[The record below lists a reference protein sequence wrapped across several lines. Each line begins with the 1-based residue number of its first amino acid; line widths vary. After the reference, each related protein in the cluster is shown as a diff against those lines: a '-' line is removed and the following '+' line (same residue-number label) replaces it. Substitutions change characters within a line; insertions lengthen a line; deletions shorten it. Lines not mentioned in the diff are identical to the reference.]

1 MAIWDHPE
9 SRESCPSAQGGL
21 LLLRTGS
28 IGAPNRILKRLI
40 PIRKRNI
47 LNAGILLTRV
57 IMKLQA
63 YRLQNYRRLRDVV
76 IELDDEISIFVG
88 ANNSGKTSAVQG
100 LYSMVRGEAKKFE
113 IFDFSAALWTEID
126 AVGTSDPEGEEA
138 ASRLPSILLDL
149 WFRVDE
155 DDLATAMSLLPSTEW
170 DGKCV
175 GIRVAFEPRDSSQL
189 VQNFHDLHEKANSAA
204 AALEAKRNLGREPAT
219 KEVTDTL
226 VAEGREY
233 KPWPQ
238 TLTKYLTKELSKEYA
253 FRYYVL
259 DERAFESYR
268 EKDEDYAPLPIG
280 KETGGAAILKSLM
293 RVDFLRAQRHL
304 DDPDAGSSD
313 RAESLSR
320 RLSRFYHRNLEK
332 RADDHAALK
341 ALDTSERELNFHLE
355 DVFSDTLKRLAKLGY
370 PGVNNPEIVIRAAL
384 DPTTVLGQDA
394 KVHYVIPGA
403 GVAQLPDSYNGL
415 GFKNLVYMVVE
426 LLDLHEQWKA
436 EEGERAPLHLLFIEE
451 PEAHLHAQIQQ
462 VFIRNVLNLLR
473 DANDHQALFHTQFVI
488 TTHSPHI
495 LYERGFSPIRY
506 FRRVSDHLDHHT
518 EVRNLS
524 LFKTAAADAPARD
537 FLQRYLKLTHCDLF
551 FSDAAILVEGNV
563 ERLLLPA
570 MIESAAK
577 RLRSSALT
585 ILEVGGAFA
594 HRFQELIAFVG
605 LTTLVVTDI
614 DSVTVKAKAEKSAV
628 EGPKSIDTVDV
639 DDDDDDLK
647 SFELPDDED
656 EQDQKKTSKR
666 RGSTCH
672 AHSEDA
678 VTSNQTLISWIPKKR
693 SIRELWEVTSEQK
706 VASLAEN
713 SNAEVRVAYQTK
725 VPVKVG
731 DATSQLCGRT
741 LEEAFGLENATWC
754 QDEANRAVGLKLKP
768 APSSPED
775 LAKRLH
781 DRVVGKNFDKTRFA
795 LEVLASGPLNGWKVP
810 AYIAEGLVWLEAKVA
825 HELEVEAAV
834 AIEVGAVETPAPGAV
849 VVTPAAGETA

>member
-1 MAIWDHPE
+1 
-9 SRESCPSAQGGL
+9 
-21 LLLRTGS
+21 
-28 IGAPNRILKRLI
+28 
-40 PIRKRNI
+40 
-47 LNAGILLTRV
+47 
-57 IMKLQA
+57 MKLQA

-100 LYSMVRGEAKKFE
+100 LYSMLRGETKKFE
-113 IFDFSAALWTEID
+113 LFDFSAALWAEID
-126 AVGTSDPEGEEA
+126 AIGRMPPGDESAPKK
-138 ASRLPSILLDL
+138 LPSIILDL
-149 WFRVDE
+149 WFRVGE

-175 GIRVAFEPRDSSQL
+175 GIRVAFEPRDAQTL
-189 VQNFHDLHEKANSAA
+189 VRKFHELHEKANNAAVGLAARRSAA
-204 AALEAKRNLGREPAT
+204 AEPAV
-219 KEVTDTL
+219 EAGAEDAAAV
-226 VAEGREY
+226 VADPDEY
-233 KPWPQ
+233 KPWPES
-238 TLTKYLTKELSKEYA
+238 LTKYLTKELSKEYT

-259 DERAFESYR
+259 DERAFVGYR
-268 EKDEDYAPLPIG
+268 AKEADYEPLPLG
-280 KETGGAAILKSLM
+280 KEPGGAAILKSLV

-332 RADDHAALK
+332 RGDDHAALK
-341 ALDTSERELNFHLE
+341 ALDTSEKELNFHLKE
-355 DVFSDTLKRLAKLGY
+355 VFSDTLKRLAKLGY

-394 KVHYVIPGA
+394 KVHYVVPGA
-403 GVAQLPDSYNGL
+403 VTAQLPDSYNGL

-436 EEGERAPLHLLFIEE
+436 EEDKRAPLHLVFIEE

-462 VFIRNVLNLLR
+462 VFIRNVLRLLEE
-473 DANDHQALFHTQFVI
+473 ANDHATFFHTQLVV

-506 FRRVSDHLDHHT
+506 FRRVSDQLDHNT

-524 LFKTAAADAPARD
+524 LFKTGTANALTRE

-551 FSDAAILVEGNV
+551 FSDAVILVEGNV

-605 LTTLVVTDI
+605 LTTLVITDL
-614 DSVTVKAKAEKSAV
+614 DSVTVKTDAAKQDVGAGGAV
-628 EGPKSIDTVDV
+628 DGDNE
-639 DDDDDDLK
+639 DDDLK
-647 SFELPDDED
+647 PFELEDDDEAVPGA
-656 EQDQKKTSKR
+656 KKKSKK

-672 AHSEDA
+672 AHVEGA

-693 SIRELWEVTSEQK
+693 SVTELWEVTAEQK
-706 VASLAEN
+706 TLSLAEG
-713 SNAEVRVAYQTK
+713 SSAEVRVAYQTK
-725 VPVKVG
+725 VLVTVG
-731 DATSQLCGRT
+731 ATTSQLCGRT
-741 LEEAFGLENATWC
+741 LEEAFGLENSDWC
-754 QDEANRAVGLKLKP
+754 QAEANRAVGLKLKR
-768 APSSPED
+768 APNSPEE
-775 LAKRLH
+775 LAEKLH
-781 DRVVGKNFDKTRFA
+781 DRVIGKNFDKTRFA
-795 LEVLASGPLNGWKVP
+795 LEVLASGPLKCWKVP
-810 AYIAEGLVWLEAKVA
+810 AYIAEGLAWLEAKVA
-825 HELEVEAAV
+825 HEIEADAAIATEVAT
-834 AIEVGAVETPAPGAV
+834 IEPT
-849 VVTPAAGETA
+849 AAGVLTVIADAGQKA

>member
-1 MAIWDHPE
+1 
-9 SRESCPSAQGGL
+9 
-21 LLLRTGS
+21 
-28 IGAPNRILKRLI
+28 
-40 PIRKRNI
+40 
-47 LNAGILLTRV
+47 
-57 IMKLQA
+57 MKLQA

-100 LYSMVRGEAKKFE
+100 LYSMLRGEAKKFE
-113 IFDFSAALWTEID
+113 LFDFSAALWAEID
-126 AVGTSDPEGEEA
+126 AIGRSALGDEEA
-138 ASRLPSILLDL
+138 AKGLPSILLDL
-149 WFRVDE
+149 WFRVGE

-175 GIRVAFEPRDSSQL
+175 GIRVAFEPRDGREL
-189 VQNFHDLHEKANSAA
+189 VRKFHELHEKANNAA
-204 AALEAKRNLGREPAT
+204 TTLAAKRKVDGEPAAQVGADT
-219 KEVTDTL
+219 VEV
-226 VAEGREY
+226 VAEASEY
-233 KPWPQ
+233 KPWPES
-238 TLTKYLTKELSKEYA
+238 LTKYLTKELSKEYT

-259 DERAFESYR
+259 DERAFDGYQA
-268 EKDEDYAPLPIG
+268 KGADYEPLPLG
-280 KETGGAAILKSLM
+280 KEPGGAAILKSLV

-332 RADDHAALK
+332 RGDDHAALK
-341 ALDTSERELNFHLE
+341 ALDTSEKELNFHLAE
-355 DVFSDTLKRLAKLGY
+355 VFSDTLKRLAKLGY

-403 GVAQLPDSYNGL
+403 ATAQLPDSYNGL

-436 EEGERAPLHLLFIEE
+436 EEDKRAPLHLVFIEE

-462 VFIRNVLNLLR
+462 VFIRNVLRLLE
-473 DANDHQALFHTQFVI
+473 DANDQATLFHTQLVI

-506 FRRVSDHLDHHT
+506 FRRVSDQLDHHT
-518 EVRNLS
+518 DVRNLS
-524 LFKTAAADAPARD
+524 LFKTGTADAPARD

-551 FSDAAILVEGNV
+551 FSDAVILVEGNV

-570 MIESAAK
+570 MIELAAK

-605 LTTLVVTDI
+605 LTTLVITDI
-614 DSVTVKAKAEKSAV
+614 DSVTVKSDAEEAAAQGADADASA
-628 EGPKSIDTVDV
+628 EGASDG
-639 DDDDDDLK
+639 DDDDLK
-647 SFELPDDED
+647 PFELEDDDEA
-656 EQDQKKTSKR
+656 EPGGKKKSKK

-672 AHSEDA
+672 AHSEGA

-693 SIRELWEVTSEQK
+693 SIAELWEVTAEQK
-706 VASLAEN
+706 TLSLAEG
-713 SNAEVRVAYQTK
+713 SSAEVRVAYQTK
-725 VPVKVG
+725 VSVTVG
-731 DATSQLCGRT
+731 AVTSLCCGRT
-741 LEEAFGLENATWC
+741 LEEAFGLENADWC
-754 QDEANRAVGLKLKP
+754 QAEANRGVGLKLKR
-768 APSSPED
+768 AASSPEE
-775 LAKRLH
+775 LAEKLH

-810 AYIAEGLVWLEAKVA
+810 AYIAEGLSWLEAKVA
-825 HELEVEAAV
+825 HELEADAAIAAEV
-834 AIEVGAVETPAPGAV
+834 ATIEPATTAV
-849 VVTPAAGETA
+849 VAVISGAEQTA

>member
-1 MAIWDHPE
+1 
-9 SRESCPSAQGGL
+9 
-21 LLLRTGS
+21 
-28 IGAPNRILKRLI
+28 
-40 PIRKRNI
+40 
-47 LNAGILLTRV
+47 
-57 IMKLQA
+57 MKLQA

-100 LYSMVRGEAKKFE
+100 LYSMLRGEAKKFE
-113 IFDFSAALWTEID
+113 LFDFSAALWAEID
-126 AVGTSDPEGEEA
+126 AVGRMPPGDEDAPK
-138 ASRLPSILLDL
+138 RLPSILLDL
-149 WFRVDE
+149 WFRVGE

-175 GIRVAFEPRDSSQL
+175 GIRVAFEPRDAGEL
-189 VQNFHDLHEKANSAA
+189 LLKFHELHEKANNVAVALAAKRKAAGEQAVEAGAEDAA
-204 AALEAKRNLGREPAT
+204 A
-219 KEVTDTL
+219 V
-226 VAEGREY
+226 VADVGEY
-233 KPWPQ
+233 KPWPES
-238 TLTKYLTKELSKEYA
+238 LTKYLTKELSKEYI

-259 DERAFESYR
+259 DERAFVGYQAKEA
-268 EKDEDYAPLPIG
+268 DYEPLPLG
-280 KETGGAAILKSLM
+280 KEPGGAAILKSLV

-332 RADDHAALK
+332 RGDDHAALK
-341 ALDTSERELNFHLE
+341 ALDTSERELNFHLKE
-355 DVFSDTLKRLAKLGY
+355 VFNDTLTRLAKLGY

-394 KVHYVIPGA
+394 KVHYVIPGVA
-403 GVAQLPDSYNGL
+403 SAQLPDSYNGL

-436 EEGERAPLHLLFIEE
+436 EEDKRAPLHLVFIEE

-462 VFIRNVLNLLR
+462 VFIRNVLRLLE
-473 DANDHQALFHTQFVI
+473 DANDHATLFHTQLVI

-506 FRRVSDHLDHHT
+506 FRRVSDQLGNHT
-518 EVRNLS
+518 DVRNLS
-524 LFKTAAADAPARD
+524 LFKTDASDAPARE

-551 FSDAAILVEGNV
+551 FSDAVILVEGNV

-570 MIESAAK
+570 MIELVAK

-605 LTTLVVTDI
+605 LTTLVITDL
-614 DSVTVKAKAEKSAV
+614 DSVTVKTDAEKAAAQ
-628 EGPKSIDTVDV
+628 GAGA
-639 DDDDDDLK
+639 DDGDDEDDDLK
-647 SFELPDDED
+647 PFELEDDEAGPGG
-656 EQDQKKTSKR
+656 KKKSKK

-672 AHSEDA
+672 AHVGGA

-693 SIRELWEVTSEQK
+693 SMAELWEVTAKQK
-706 VASLAEN
+706 TLSLAED
-713 SNAEVRVAYQTK
+713 SSAEVRVAYQTK
-725 VPVKVG
+725 VSVTVG
-731 DATSQLCGRT
+731 ATTSLLCGRT
-741 LEEAFGLENATWC
+741 LEEAFGLENADWC
-754 QDEANRAVGLKLKP
+754 QAEANRSVGLKLKR
-768 APSSPED
+768 APSSPEE
-775 LAKRLH
+775 LAEKLH

-810 AYIAEGLVWLEAKVA
+810 AYIAEGLTWLEAKVA
-825 HELEVEAAV
+825 HELEADAAIATEVATIEPTTADVV
-834 AIEVGAVETPAPGAV
+834 AIIVDPG
-849 VVTPAAGETA
+849 PTA

>member
-1 MAIWDHPE
+1 
-9 SRESCPSAQGGL
+9 
-21 LLLRTGS
+21 
-28 IGAPNRILKRLI
+28 
-40 PIRKRNI
+40 
-47 LNAGILLTRV
+47 V
-57 IMKLQA
+57 KLQA

-100 LYSMVRGEAKKFE
+100 LYSMLRGEAKKFE
-113 IFDFSAALWTEID
+113 LFDFSAALWAEID
-126 AVGTSDPEGEEA
+126 AIGRSTPGDA
-138 ASRLPSILLDL
+138 AAAKRLPSILLDL
-149 WFRVDE
+149 WFRVGE

-175 GIRVAFEPRDSSQL
+175 GIRVAFEPRDAQEL
-189 VQNFHDLHEKANSAA
+189 VRKFHELHAKANNATI
-204 AALEAKRNLGREPAT
+204 ALEVKRKTGGESAFKVSANTVEAI
-219 KEVTDTL
+219 
-226 VAEGREY
+226 AEESEY

-238 TLTKYLTKELSKEYA
+238 SLTKYLTKELSKEYT

-259 DERAFESYR
+259 DERAFDGYLAKEV
-268 EKDEDYAPLPIG
+268 DYEPLPLG
-280 KETGGAAILKSLM
+280 KEPGGAAILKSLV

-332 RADDHAALK
+332 RGDDHAALR
-341 ALDTSERELNFHLE
+341 ALDTSEKELNFHLE
-355 DVFSDTLKRLAKLGY
+355 EVFSDTLKSLAKLGY

-384 DPTTVLGQDA
+384 DPTTILGQDA

-403 GVAQLPDSYNGL
+403 ATAQLPDSYNGL

-436 EEGERAPLHLLFIEE
+436 EADKRAPLHLVFIEE

-462 VFIRNVLNLLR
+462 VFIRNVLRLLE
-473 DANDHQALFHTQFVI
+473 DANDHATFFHTQLVI

-506 FRRVSDHLDHHT
+506 FRRVGDQLGHHT

-524 LFKTAAADAPARD
+524 LFKTGAADAPARE

-551 FSDAAILVEGNV
+551 FSDAVILVEGNV

-605 LTTLVVTDI
+605 LTTLVITDL
-614 DSVTVKAKAEKSAV
+614 DSVTVKTDTEKNAAQ
-628 EGPKSIDTVDV
+628 GAGATGAIDG
-639 DDDDDDLK
+639 DDEDDDLK
-647 SFELPDDED
+647 PFELEDDDEA
-656 EQDQKKTSKR
+656 EPGGKKKSKK

-672 AHSEDA
+672 AHLEGA

-693 SIRELWEVTSEQK
+693 TVAELWDATAEQK
-706 VASLAEN
+706 TLSLADG
-713 SNAEVRVAYQTK
+713 SSAEVRVAYQTK
-725 VPVKVG
+725 VSVTVG
-731 DATSQLCGRT
+731 AATSQLCGRT
-741 LEEAFGLENATWC
+741 LEEAFGLENADWC
-754 QDEANRAVGLKLKP
+754 QAEINRAVGLKLKS
-768 APSSPED
+768 APSSPEE
-775 LAKRLH
+775 LAEKLH

-810 AYIAEGLVWLEAKVA
+810 AYIAEGLAWLEAKVA
-825 HELEVEAAV
+825 HELEADAAIATEVATIEPTAAGVAAV
-834 AIEVGAVETPAPGAV
+834 IAGAGK
-849 VVTPAAGETA
+849 TA

>member
-1 MAIWDHPE
+1 
-9 SRESCPSAQGGL
+9 
-21 LLLRTGS
+21 
-28 IGAPNRILKRLI
+28 
-40 PIRKRNI
+40 
-47 LNAGILLTRV
+47 
-57 IMKLQA
+57 MKLQA

-100 LYSMVRGEAKKFE
+100 LYSMLRGEAKKLE
-113 IFDFSAALWTEID
+113 LFDFSAALWAEID
-126 AVGTSDPEGEEA
+126 AIGKTDPGDEDA
-138 ASRLPSILLDL
+138 PKRLPSILLDL
-149 WFRVDE
+149 WFRVGE

-175 GIRVAFEPRDSSQL
+175 GIRVAFEPRDAYEL
-189 VQNFHDLHEKANSAA
+189 VRKFHELHEKARNAA
-204 AALEAKRNLGREPAT
+204 IALAARRKTGGEPAA
-219 KEVTDTL
+219 EVGADT
-226 VAEGREY
+226 VEVMAEASEY
-233 KPWPQ
+233 KPWPES
-238 TLTKYLTKELSKEYA
+238 LTKYLTKELSKEYT

-259 DERAFESYR
+259 DERAFDGYLTKEA
-268 EKDEDYAPLPIG
+268 DYEPLPLG
-280 KETGGAAILKSLM
+280 KEPGGAAILKSLV

-332 RADDHAALK
+332 RGDDHAALK
-341 ALDTSERELNFHLE
+341 ALDTSEKELNFHLKE
-355 DVFSDTLKRLAKLGY
+355 VFSDTLKRLAKLGY
-370 PGVNNPEIVIRAAL
+370 PGVNNPELVIRAAL

-403 GVAQLPDSYNGL
+403 ATTQLPDSYNGL

-436 EEGERAPLHLLFIEE
+436 EEDKRAPLHLVFIEE

-462 VFIRNVLNLLR
+462 VFIRNVLRLLE
-473 DANDHQALFHTQFVI
+473 DANDHATFFHTQLVI

-506 FRRVSDHLDHHT
+506 FRRVSDQLDHHT
-518 EVRNLS
+518 DVRNLS
-524 LFKTAAADAPARD
+524 LFKTGAADAPARE

-551 FSDAAILVEGNV
+551 FSDAVILVEGNV

-605 LTTLVVTDI
+605 LTTLVITDL
-614 DSVTVKAKAEKSAV
+614 DSVTVKTDAEKAAAQGAGV
-628 EGPKSIDTVDV
+628 EGTTDG
-639 DDDDDDLK
+639 DDEDDDLK
-647 SFELPDDED
+647 PFELEDDDEA
-656 EQDQKKTSKR
+656 EPGGKKKSKK

-672 AHSEDA
+672 AHVEGA

-693 SIRELWEVTSEQK
+693 SVAELWEVTAEQK
-706 VASLAEN
+706 TLSLAEG
-713 SNAEVRVAYQTK
+713 STAEVRVAYQTK
-725 VPVKVG
+725 VSVTVG
-731 DATSQLCGRT
+731 SATAELCGRT
-741 LEEAFGLENATWC
+741 LEEAFGLENADWC
-754 QDEANRAVGLKLKP
+754 QAEANRAVGLKLKR
-768 APSSPED
+768 APSSPEE
-775 LAKRLH
+775 LAEKLH

-810 AYIAEGLVWLEAKVA
+810 TYIAEGLAWLEAKVA
-825 HELEVEAAV
+825 YELEADASIATEV
-834 AIEVGAVETPAPGAV
+834 ATIEPT
-849 VVTPAAGETA
+849 AAGAFAVFAGTEQTA

>member
-1 MAIWDHPE
+1 
-9 SRESCPSAQGGL
+9 
-21 LLLRTGS
+21 
-28 IGAPNRILKRLI
+28 
-40 PIRKRNI
+40 
-47 LNAGILLTRV
+47 
-57 IMKLQA
+57 MKLKA

-76 IELDDEISIFVG
+76 IELDEEISIFVG

-100 LYSMVRGEAKKFE
+100 LYSMIRGDAKKFE
-113 IFDFSAALWTEID
+113 LFDFSAALWAEID
-126 AVGTSDPEGEEA
+126 AIGNTAPEDESA
-138 ASRLPSILLDL
+138 PNKLPSILLDL
-149 WFRVDE
+149 WFHVGE
-155 DDLATAMSLLPSTEW
+155 DDLATAMALLPSTEW

-175 GIRVAFEPRDSSQL
+175 GIRVAFEPRDAYELVRRFHELHERANNAAIAMATEREASSQP
-189 VQNFHDLHEKANSAA
+189 AA
-204 AALEAKRNLGREPAT
+204 GAEA
-219 KEVTDTL
+219 EVEAS
-226 VAEGREY
+226 VY
-233 KPWPQ
+233 KPWPES
-238 TLTKYLTKELSKEYA
+238 LTKYLTKELSKEYT

-259 DERAFESYR
+259 DERAFVGYQAKET
-268 EKDEDYAPLPIG
+268 DYEPLPIG
-280 KETGGAAILKSLM
+280 KEPGGATILKSLV

-332 RADDHAALK
+332 RGDDHAALK
-341 ALDTSERELNFHLE
+341 ALDTSEKELNFHLKE
-355 DVFSDTLKRLAKLGY
+355 VFRDTLKRLAKLGY

-403 GVAQLPDSYNGL
+403 GTAQLPDSYNGL

-436 EEGERAPLHLLFIEE
+436 EAEKRAPLHLLFIEE

-462 VFIRNVLNLLR
+462 VFIRNVLRLLE
-473 DANDHQALFHTQFVI
+473 DANDQTAFFHTQLVI

-506 FRRVSDHLDHHT
+506 FRRVSDQLDHHT
-518 EVRNLS
+518 DVRNLS
-524 LFKTAAADAPARD
+524 QFKTGTANASARE

-551 FSDAAILVEGNV
+551 FSDAVILVEGNV

-605 LTTLVVTDI
+605 LTTLVITDL
-614 DSVTVKAKAEKSAV
+614 DSVTVKTDADNAAAQGACAEGAV
-628 EGPKSIDTVDV
+628 DGDN
-639 DDDDDDLK
+639 DDDDLK
-647 SFELPDDED
+647 SFEIEDDDEA
-656 EQDQKKTSKR
+656 EPGRKKKSKK

-672 AHSEDA
+672 AHVEGA

-693 SIRELWEVTSEQK
+693 SVAELWDVTAEQK
-706 VASLAEN
+706 TLPLAQG
-713 SNAEVRVAYQTK
+713 SSAEVRVAYQTK
-725 VPVKVG
+725 VPVTVCA
-731 DATSQLCGRT
+731 ATSQLCGRT
-741 LEEAFGLENATWC
+741 LEEAFGLENAKWC
-754 QDEANRAVGLKLKP
+754 QAEANRAVGLKLRR
-768 APSSPED
+768 APGSPEE
-775 LAKRLH
+775 LAKKLH

-810 AYIAEGLVWLEAKVA
+810 AYIAEGLAWLEAKVA
-825 HELEVEAAV
+825 QELEADAAIDTEV
-834 AIEVGAVETPAPGAV
+834 ATIEPT
-849 VVTPAAGETA
+849 AAGFVTVIAGAGQTV

>member
-1 MAIWDHPE
+1 
-9 SRESCPSAQGGL
+9 
-21 LLLRTGS
+21 
-28 IGAPNRILKRLI
+28 
-40 PIRKRNI
+40 
-47 LNAGILLTRV
+47 
-57 IMKLQA
+57 MKLQA

-88 ANNSGKTSAVQG
+88 ANNSGKTSAIQG
-100 LYSMVRGEAKKFE
+100 LYAMLRGETKRFE
-113 IFDFSAALWTEID
+113 LFDFSAALWAEID
-126 AVGTSDPEGEEA
+126 AIGRMPPSDEDAPKQ
-138 ASRLPSILLDL
+138 LPSILLDL

-175 GIRVAFEPRDSSQL
+175 GVRVAFEPRDAHAL
-189 VQNFHDLHEKANSAA
+189 LRNFHDLHEKGINAA
-204 AALEAKRNLGREPAT
+204 TALVAKRGASA
-219 KEVTDTL
+219 EVGEANGASAVVDN
-226 VAEGREY
+226 GEY

-238 TLTKYLTKELSKEYA
+238 SLTKYLTKELNKEYT

-259 DERAFESYR
+259 DERAFLNYQVKEA
-268 EKDEDYAPLPIG
+268 DYEPLPLG
-280 KETGGAAILKSLM
+280 NEPGGTAILKSLVK
-293 RVDFLRAQRHL
+293 VDFLRAQRHL

-332 RADDHAALK
+332 RGDDHAALK
-341 ALDTSERELNFHLE
+341 ALDTSEKELNFHLE
-355 DVFSDTLKRLAKLGY
+355 EVFGDTLKRLAKLGY

-403 GVAQLPDSYNGL
+403 VNAQLPDSYNGL

-436 EEGERAPLHLLFIEE
+436 EEDKRAPLHLVFIEE

-462 VFIRNVLNLLR
+462 VFIRNVLRLLE
-473 DANDHQALFHTQFVI
+473 DANDHSTFFHTQLVV

-506 FRRVSDHLDHHT
+506 FRRVSDQLAHNT

-524 LFKTAAADAPARD
+524 LFKTGAADAPARN

-551 FSDAAILVEGNV
+551 FSDAVILVEGNV

-570 MIESAAK
+570 MIELAAK

-594 HRFQELIAFVG
+594 HRFQELLAFVG
-605 LTTLVVTDI
+605 LTTLVITDL
-614 DSVTVKAKAEKSAV
+614 DSVTVKTDAEDVAEQS
-628 EGPKSIDTVDV
+628 EGADGTVDG
-639 DDDDDDLK
+639 DNEDDDLK
-647 SFELPDDED
+647 PFELEDDDEAAPGG
-656 EQDQKKTSKR
+656 KKKSKK

-672 AHSEDA
+672 AHVDGA

-693 SIRELWEVTSEQK
+693 SVAELWEVTAVQK
-706 VASLAEN
+706 TLSLAEGA
-713 SNAEVRVAYQTK
+713 SAEVRVAYQTK
-725 VPVKVG
+725 VSVTVG
-731 DATSQLCGRT
+731 ATTSQLCGRT
-741 LEEAFGLENATWC
+741 LEEAFGLENSDWC
-754 QDEANRAVGLKLKP
+754 QAEANRAVGLKLRH
-768 APSSPED
+768 APNSPEE
-775 LAKRLH
+775 LAEKLH
-781 DRVVGKNFDKTRFA
+781 NRVVGKNFDKTRFA
-795 LEVLASGPLNGWKVP
+795 LEVLASGPLNCWKVP
-810 AYIAEGLVWLEAKVA
+810 TYIAEGLAWLEAKVA
-825 HELEVEAAV
+825 HE
-834 AIEVGAVETPAPGAV
+834 IEVDAAIASDLATIEPH
-849 VVTPAAGETA
+849 AAGFVGVITDVGHTA

>member
-1 MAIWDHPE
+1 
-9 SRESCPSAQGGL
+9 
-21 LLLRTGS
+21 
-28 IGAPNRILKRLI
+28 
-40 PIRKRNI
+40 
-47 LNAGILLTRV
+47 
-57 IMKLQA
+57 MKLQA
-63 YRLQNYRRLRDVV
+63 YRLQNYRRLRDVI

-100 LYSMVRGEAKKFE
+100 LYSMLRGEAKKFE
-113 IFDFSAALWTEID
+113 LFDFSAALWAEID
-126 AVGTSDPEGEEA
+126 AIGRTPPGDEDAPKQ
-138 ASRLPSILLDL
+138 LPSILLDL

-175 GIRVAFEPRDSSQL
+175 GIRVAFEPRDAHAL
-189 VQNFHDLHEKANSAA
+189 VRTFHELHEKANNAANALLARRSAGA
-204 AALEAKRNLGREPAT
+204 ENAGA
-219 KEVTDTL
+219 V
-226 VAEGREY
+226 VADPGEY
-233 KPWPQ
+233 KPWPES
-238 TLTKYLTKELSKEYA
+238 LTKYLTKELHKEYT

-259 DERAFESYR
+259 DERAFVGYQPKEA
-268 EKDEDYAPLPIG
+268 DYEPLPLG
-280 KETGGAAILKSLM
+280 KEPGGAAILKSLV

-332 RADDHAALK
+332 RGDDHVALK
-341 ALDTSERELNFHLE
+341 ALDTSEKELNFHLE
-355 DVFSDTLKRLAKLGY
+355 EVFSDTLKRLAKLGY

-394 KVHYVIPGA
+394 KVHYLVPGA
-403 GVAQLPDSYNGL
+403 ITAQLPDSYNGL

-436 EEGERAPLHLLFIEE
+436 EEDKRAPLHLVFIEE

-462 VFIRNVLNLLR
+462 VFIRNVLRLLE
-473 DANDHQALFHTQFVI
+473 DANDHATFFHTQLVV

-506 FRRVSDHLDHHT
+506 FRRVSDQLDHNT

-524 LFKTAAADAPARD
+524 LFKTGASDAPARE

-551 FSDAAILVEGNV
+551 FSDAVILVEGNV

-605 LTTLVVTDI
+605 LTTLVITDL
-614 DSVTVKAKAEKSAV
+614 DSVKVKTDAV
-628 EGPKSIDTVDV
+628 EQDAGAGDTIDEDN
-639 DDDDDDLK
+639 DDLK
-647 SFELPDDED
+647 PFELEDDDEAAPGG
-656 EQDQKKTSKR
+656 KKKSKK

-672 AHSEDA
+672 AHVEGA
-678 VTSNQTLISWIPKKR
+678 FTSNQTLISWIPKKR
-693 SIRELWEVTSEQK
+693 SIAELWEVTAEQK
-706 VASLAEN
+706 TLSLAEGT
-713 SNAEVRVAYQTK
+713 SAEVRVAYQTK
-725 VPVKVG
+725 VLVTVG
-731 DATSQLCGRT
+731 ATTSQLCGRT
-741 LEEAFGLENATWC
+741 LEEAFGLENSDWC
-754 QDEANRAVGLKLKP
+754 QAEANRAVGLKLKC
-768 APSSPED
+768 APNSPEE
-775 LAKRLH
+775 LAEKLH

-795 LEVLASGPLNGWKVP
+795 LEVLASGPLNCWKVP
-810 AYIAEGLVWLEAKVA
+810 TYIAEGLAWLETKVA
-825 HELEVEAAV
+825 HEIEADAAIATEV
-834 AIEVGAVETPAPGAV
+834 AIIEPT
-849 VVTPAAGETA
+849 AAGIVAVIADAGQPI

>member
-1 MAIWDHPE
+1 
-9 SRESCPSAQGGL
+9 
-21 LLLRTGS
+21 
-28 IGAPNRILKRLI
+28 
-40 PIRKRNI
+40 
-47 LNAGILLTRV
+47 
-57 IMKLQA
+57 MKLQA

-100 LYSMVRGEAKKFE
+100 LYSMLRGEAKKFE
-113 IFDFSAALWTEID
+113 LFDFSAALWAEID
-126 AVGTSDPEGEEA
+126 AIGKSAPGDEEA
-138 ASRLPSILLDL
+138 PKRLPSILLDL
-149 WFRVDE
+149 WFRVGE

-175 GIRVAFEPRDSSQL
+175 GIRVAFEPRDAYEL
-189 VQNFHDLHEKANSAA
+189 VRRFHELHEKANNAA
-204 AALEAKRNLGREPAT
+204 IALAAKRKVASEPA
-219 KEVTDTL
+219 
-226 VAEGREY
+226 AEAGAGDGGEAGAEASEY
-233 KPWPQ
+233 KPWPES
-238 TLTKYLTKELSKEYA
+238 LTKYLTKELSKEYT

-259 DERAFESYR
+259 DERAFVGYQAAA
-268 EKDEDYAPLPIG
+268 DYEPLPLG
-280 KETGGAAILKSLM
+280 KEPGGAAILKSLV

-332 RADDHAALK
+332 RGDDHAALK
-341 ALDTSERELNFHLE
+341 ALDTSEKELNFHLE
-355 DVFSDTLKRLAKLGY
+355 EVFSDTLKRLAKLGY

-394 KVHYVIPGA
+394 KVHYVVPGA
-403 GVAQLPDSYNGL
+403 ATAQLPDSYNGL

-436 EEGERAPLHLLFIEE
+436 EEDKRAPLHLVFIEE

-462 VFIRNVLNLLR
+462 VFIRNVLRLLE
-473 DANDHQALFHTQFVI
+473 DANDHATFFHTQLVI

-506 FRRVSDHLDHHT
+506 FCRVSDQLDHHT
-518 EVRNLS
+518 DVRNLS
-524 LFKTAAADAPARD
+524 RFKTGEADAPARE

-551 FSDAAILVEGNV
+551 FSDAVILVEGNV

-594 HRFQELIAFVG
+594 HRFQELITFVG
-605 LTTLVVTDI
+605 LTTLVITDL
-614 DSVTVKAKAEKSAV
+614 DSVTVKSDDEKAAARAAGAGDAV
-628 EGPKSIDTVDV
+628 D

-647 SFELPDDED
+647 PFELEDDD
-656 EQDQKKTSKR
+656 ATQPSGKKKSKK

-672 AHSEDA
+672 AHVEGA

-693 SIRELWEVTSEQK
+693 SVAELWDVTAEQK
-706 VASLAEN
+706 TLSLAEG
-713 SNAEVRVAYQTK
+713 SSAAVRVAYQTK
-725 VPVKVG
+725 VSVTVG
-731 DATSQLCGRT
+731 SATAQLCGRT
-741 LEEAFGLENATWC
+741 LEEAFGLENADWC
-754 QDEANRAVGLKLKP
+754 QAEANRAIGLKLKR
-768 APSSPED
+768 APSNPVE
-775 LAKRLH
+775 LAEKLH

-795 LEVLASGPLNGWKVP
+795 LEVLASGPHNGWKVP

-825 HELEVEAAV
+825 HELEADAAIATEVVTIEPTAAGAV
-834 AIEVGAVETPAPGAV
+834 AVIAGAEQTL
-849 VVTPAAGETA
+849 